1 MFATELVGQ
10 GLDLALI
17 GMSTVFAFLTV
28 LVLGTSLM
36 SWLVQRFGPE
46 EKRPALTRP
55 GRPAEED
62 AEVVAAIAGALRIHR
77 SRR

>member
-1 MFATELVGQ
+1 MFVTELVSQ

-17 GMSTVFAFLTV
+17 GMSTVFAFLTF

-36 SWLVQRFGPE
+36 SWLVRRFGPE
-46 EKRPALTRP
+46 ETRPVLTRP
-55 GRPAEED
+55 GRPRDED
-62 AEVVAAIAGALRIHR
+62 GEVVAAIAAALRIHR

>member
-1 MFATELVGQ
+1 MFATELVSQ

-17 GMSTVFAFLTV
+17 GMSTVFAFLTF

-36 SWLVQRFGPE
+36 SWLVRRFGSE
-46 EKRPALTRP
+46 EARPAITRP
-55 GRPAEED
+55 GRPADEEG
-62 AEVVAAIAGALRIHR
+62 EVIAAIAAAVRIHR